1 VKKEFFLKRVR
12 KSKIPFCCSF
22 FFAAVLILLIGCTK
36 KSINEETAVKIYVEK
51 LIAEESYSF
60 NADSILF
67 HKQKVFSKYNTT
79 EYEFNDYLKKLES
92 DQEKWESFFKKSDEY
107 LLELNKKGIV
117 K

>member
-1 VKKEFFLKRVR
+1 MKKEFFLKQVR
-12 KSKIPFCCSF
+12 KSKIPFCCSII
-22 FFAAVLILLIGCTK
+22 FAVVLIILIGCGK
-36 KSINEETAVKIYVEK
+36 KSIKEDTAVKIYVEK

-79 EYEFNDYLKKLES
+79 EHEFNDFLKKMEN
-92 DQEKWESFFKKSDEY
+92 DQKKWESFFKRSDEY